1 MSDMQNAVTGA
12 KTEMPFSETGA
23 SLEPLLRR
31 QGTLAWL
38 LSILTLTITVS
49 FFALMNLASA
59 FMSRVIFGHW
69 ITVANVAAASIIL
82 FFLASIALFAR
93 QAAEI
98 DARLRNTRRG
108 S

>member
-1 MSDMQNAVTGA
+1 MQNAVTDTKA
-12 KTEMPFSETGA
+12 EMPFSEADT

-31 QGTLAWL
+31 QRALAWL
-38 LSILTLTITVS
+38 LSILTVTVTVG

-59 FMSRVIFGHW
+59 FMSRVVFGHW
-69 ITVANVAAASIIL
+69 ISLANVAAASIIL

-98 DARLRNTRRG
+98 DARLRHTRRG

>member
-1 MSDMQNAVTGA
+1 LAQNAVTD
-12 KTEMPFSETGA
+12 TRIEMPFSEADA

-31 QGTLAWL
+31 RRALAWL
-38 LSILTLTITVS
+38 LSILTVTITVG

-59 FMSRVIFGHW
+59 FMSRVVFGRW
-69 ITVANVAAASIIL
+69 ITVANVAAVSIIL

-98 DARLRNTRRG
+98 DARLHNTRRG

>member
-1 MSDMQNAVTGA
+1 MSDMQNAVTDT
-12 KTEMPFSETGA
+12 KIEM
-23 SLEPLLRR
+23 LLRR
-31 QGTLAWL
+31 QRALAWL
-38 LSILTLTITVS
+38 LSILTVTVTVG

-59 FMSRVIFGHW
+59 FMSRVVFGHW
-69 ITVANVAAASIIL
+69 ISLANVAAASIIL

-108 S
+108 R